1 MQLVLAAHC
10 AGLQR
15 RGHCRCRHHRVALLL
30 LLLLL
35 MMMLL
40 LLMMLLWCWWLL
52 LLLCGQE
59 VCEISLLENGRYAG
73 RRTVPIKPSR
83 NSSGW
88 RGERMR

>member
-1 MQLVLAAHC
+1 M
-10 AGLQR
+10 
-15 RGHCRCRHHRVALLL
+15 ALLLLMLLLLMML

-35 MMMLL
+35 MLL
-40 LLMMLLWCWWLL
+40 WCWWLLLWCWWLL